1 MRQLSDGDVRSGGAP
16 RRPAAAPRDDRAG
29 FVRVDSESTTHSF
42 VVKIWLEEEG
52 DAAGSAR
59 WCGHITHVPSGR
71 RRYLSAL
78 SDIAAFIVPYLDHL
92 GIWAGQSGR
101 WRWRPLR
108 RRSR

>member
-1 MRQLSDGDVRSGGAP
+1 MRQLSDRDASSGEAP
-16 RRPAAAPRDDRAG
+16 RLPAVATRDYRG
-29 FVRVDSESTTHSF
+29 GYVRVDSESTTHSF
-42 VVKIWLEEEG
+42 VVKFWLEEEG

-78 SDIAAFIVPYLDHL
+78 SDIAAFIVPYLAQF
-92 GIWAGQSGR
+92 GIWTGRSRR
-101 WRWRPLR
+101 WRWWPLR